1 MGRPSVV
8 DFHPEIVEIVND
20 FITQHSSSAHDR
32 RRDDAQYS
40 HGVTL
45 SAIRSHVL
53 REIPSLKEISVHTI
67 HRLLLPPN
75 KNRKASKRYKGLVD
89 AKRPPKRKYYPACP
103 IRDQT
108 FLNLVGHLNY

>member
-53 REIPSLKEISVHTI
+53 REIPLLKEISVHTI
-67 HRLLLPPN
+67 HCLLLPPN
-75 KNRKASKRYKGLVD
+75 TNQKASKHYKGLVD
-89 AKRPPKRKYYPACP
+89 AKRPPKRDDLVCKKHIP
-103 IRDQT
+103 IFT
-108 FLNLVGHLNY
+108 THSLK